1 MKANDTWTLTLQ
13 SHNLH
18 SGEIREWTVS
28 GEGEHA
34 MQNAIAQYSAQ
45 VGMAVLGVRRGA

>member
-1 MKANDTWTLTLQ
+1 MNSNDTWTLTLQ
-13 SHNLH
+13 YHNLN

-28 GEGEHA
+28 GEGEYA

-45 VGMAVLGVRRGA
+45 VGMTVLGVRRGA